1 MTQTSAAANSNEL
14 DSSEALGSAL
24 ADLAGRLLAERARR
38 AQFFADDLFAEAGW
52 NIMLDL
58 FVARHRVRRVTVSDA
73 CLGSGAPHATANRWL
88 QKLVDAGL
96 VCRDCDKTDGR
107 RVFVDLTP
115 DSYEKMKAY
124 LLSMNLTPLAGTQ
137 MPALPLQEQRV

>member
-1 MTQTSAAANSNEL
+1 MTQSSAAANSNEI
-14 DSSEALGSAL
+14 DSSDALGSAL
-24 ADLAGRLLAERARR
+24 ADLARRLLAERARR
-38 AQFFADDLFAEAGW
+38 AQFFAGDLFAEAGW

-58 FVARHRVRRVTVSDA
+58 YVARHRARRVTVSDA

-115 DSYEKMKAY
+115 DAYEKMQGY
-124 LLSMNLTPLAGTQ
+124 LLSMNLTPLTGMRT
-137 MPALPLQEQRV
+137 PGVPLQDQQY